1 MGDIILDASTE
12 SPRTNVTMHN
22 WLDGESSQEETEDDP
37 EIIEGKKLSR

>member
-12 SPRTNVTMHN
+12 SPRTNETMHM
-22 WLDGESSQEETEDDP
+22 LDGESSQEETEDDP